1 VQGQGLRTSRCRK
14 RSSLTCCASETDV
27 QGQGLR
33 ISPCRKRFSLTC
45 YAPDTNLDTVP
56 WELSC
61 VSLHHHISLW
71 FYSLVKK
78 FLCVTASSYDRMFH
92 TVSLHHHMVWRFID
106 HHLVLYFIQSRGS
119 VIIHSYVSYSPVDVV
134 RSFFASLYSPVFH
147 HRIIT

>member
-1 VQGQGLRTSRCRK
+1 VQGQGLRTDVQGQGLRTSRCRK

-78 FLCVTASSYDRMFH
+78 FLCVTASSYDRTFH
-92 TVSLHHHMVWRFID
+92 TVSLHHHMVWRFIASSLS
-106 HHLVLYFIQSRGS
+106 LVLHTVPWKRNHTFLCFI
-119 VIIHSYVSYSPVDVV
+119 
-134 RSFFASLYSPVFH
+134 
-147 HRIIT
+147 